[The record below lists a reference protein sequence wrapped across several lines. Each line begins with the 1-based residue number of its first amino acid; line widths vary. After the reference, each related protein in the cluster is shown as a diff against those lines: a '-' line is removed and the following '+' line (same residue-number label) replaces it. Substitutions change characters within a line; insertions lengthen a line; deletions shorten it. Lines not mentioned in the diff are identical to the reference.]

1 MKYFDQWSIAKS
13 IGTHPRDVKSYDY
26 HTYLTLVLFCT
37 ILHTS
42 AKIPKEKDE
51 YCALSQNGVQ
61 EYNTIFESRAE
72 NRLQSKLC
80 IHPRKQTIMYVGI
93 PREYTACKFC
103 YGRKVA
109 SLLLVA
115 RFAFAVFSLAGYSRV
130 CLALF
135 LDDGVCTEQSIL
147 LKINCPAYLFV
158 RSFSRE

>member
-61 EYNTIFESRAE
+61 EYNTIFEIRAE
-72 NRLQSKLC
+72 NRLQSKLY

-103 YGRKVA
+103 YERKVA

-115 RFAFAVFSLAGYSRV
+115 IRFCCFLSRGIQSSVSRSLFG
-130 CLALF
+130 
-135 LDDGVCTEQSIL
+135 
-147 LKINCPAYLFV
+147 
-158 RSFSRE
+158 